1 MLTDSLWS
9 CNGKDPHHDQVQ
21 PEEPPA
27 RVGQNRLHPPEAVP
41 ALSPLRYH
49 PAALSTRTPNS
60 SRAPP
65 GGTKRALACVHL
77 VDGHPCIK
85 ARPLD
90 RSVRTEHQGLRSPS
104 LQPAAMALASF
115 VIWVIGSIG
124 PPSACRGRSSPLYF

>member
-49 PAALSTRTPNS
+49 PPHSALGRRT
-60 SRAPP
+60 AH
-65 GGTKRALACVHL
+65 ALLRV
-77 VDGHPCIK
+77 GP
-85 ARPLD
+85 R
-90 RSVRTEHQGLRSPS
+90 ERSPAS
-104 LQPAAMALASF
+104 IWSTGTPASRL
-115 VIWVIGSIG
+115 
-124 PPSACRGRSSPLYF
+124 GRYIDQ

>member
-27 RVGQNRLHPPEAVP
+27 RVGQNHLHPPEALP

-65 GGTKRALACVHL
+65 GGTKRALARVHL

-104 LQPAAMALASF
+104 LQPAMALASF
-115 VIWVIGSIG
+115 VI
-124 PPSACRGRSSPLYF
+124 